1 MHVFA
6 LYKYFKLL
14 LLLLLVVVI
23 VVVVDG
29 QDGDGL
35 HVETF
40 SLDFSKF
47 SYPSLGQ
54 KQMRSMDY
62 SSIKKIDILVLNFK
76 AMFLLQEKVRK
87 RDFSIFFGQKTAK
100 VP

>member
-14 LLLLLVVVI
+14 LLLLVVVVV
-23 VVVVDG
+23 VVVVDA

-35 HVETF
+35 HVEKF

-47 SYPSLGQ
+47 SYPSLRQ

-62 SSIKKIDILVLNFK
+62 SSIKKIDILFLNFK

-87 RDFSIFFGQKTAK
+87 KDFSIFFGQKTAK

>member
-1 MHVFA
+1 MH
-6 LYKYFKLL
+6 YHH
-14 LLLLLVVVI
+14 
-23 VVVVDG
+23 VVVDG

-35 HVETF
+35 HFEKF

-47 SYPSLGQ
+47 SYPSLRQ

-87 RDFSIFFGQKTAK
+87 NDFSIFFGQKTAK